1 MQAAKMRGDRPHS
14 KENRQGNRFTLG
26 PAEQP
31 RRHSLMQSQCELGL
45 KWLKAGEIEGMI
57 FLCNNIM
64 DKNLEAVKWT
74 RDWIARVGDEP
85 LK

>member
-1 MQAAKMRGDRPHS
+1 MRGDRPHS

-45 KWLKAGEIEGMI
+45 KWLKAGEIEGKRNFQHI
-57 FLCNNIM
+57 YRKK
-64 DKNLEAVKWT
+64 KNRHNLHE
-74 RDWIARVGDEP
+74 
-85 LK
+85 